1 LEKNTLA
8 KRGKSIRGENR
19 DELRFEEFLQQ
30 QFSQVRAELDKYAP
44 VRKGVASKLLQLPQ
58 AKATG
63 STFLAKMDSWRYGI
77 AATVLLAVAIPSVI
91 QLNRQQR
98 EIALATSPTT
108 DSPTGV
114 ELEHENRQQSKDA
127 LRQEKDEVTDNKS
140 QDLVATKRPT
150 KGASK
155 KQKASSKDLYVAE
168 KEDRVDVIS
177 RRESPADAKSEA
189 PASPTARSRTI
200 SAESAG
206 APAPAMESAKAP
218 AALPTAPAPHTFGG
232 AADEERVAS
241 ESVARS
247 APIADAQFK
256 LKQDQIAEDE
266 KAEME
271 RLWKEFENN
280 PKSFNQDKKRSAR
293 LKTLLA
299 RHDTRSRAKKIR
311 ASEIQNG
318 Y

>member
-1 LEKNTLA
+1 MA
-8 KRGKSIRGENR
+8 KRGKTIRSAKH

-30 QFSQVRAELDKYAP
+30 QFNQLRAELDKYAP
-44 VRKGVASKLLQLPQ
+44 ERNGVASKLLQLPQ

-63 STFLAKMDSWRYGI
+63 STFWAKMDSWRYGI

-98 EIALATSPTT
+98 EIAMAASPKTEGATA
-108 DSPTGV
+108 V
-114 ELEHENRQQSKDA
+114 ELDHKIRQQSKDVP
-127 LRQEKDEVTDNKS
+127 RRENEEVSDDRS
-140 QDLVATKRPT
+140 QDLVTAKRPD
-150 KGASK
+150 KGVSK
-155 KQKASSKDLYVAE
+155 KRDVVSKDGYAAE
-168 KEDRVDVIS
+168 KEDLADVIS
-177 RRESPADAKSEA
+177 RREPPANAKAEA
-189 PASPTARSRTI
+189 PASAEARGRVM
-200 SAESAG
+200 AMEAAG
-206 APAPAMESAKAP
+206 APAPAIESAKSP
-218 AALPTAPAPHTFGG
+218 AASPTAPTSRNFGA

-256 LKQDQIAEDE
+256 LKQEQNVEDE
-266 KAEME
+266 KVEME
-271 RLWKEFENN
+271 RLWKEFEKD

-299 RHDTRSRAKKIR
+299 RHDTRSRARKVR
-311 ASEIQNG
+311 ASERQNT